1 MPKLLI
7 AIQNDELKSTLKL
20 IMTSRNSLIAI
31 FKEIRSRDK
40 TNEGDDF
47 IKHSEIKESRI

>member
-20 IMTSRNSLIAI
+20 MMTRRNSLIAI
-31 FKEIRSRDK
+31 FKEIRSSDK

>member
-20 IMTSRNSLIAI
+20 IMTRRNSLIAI